1 MNEFHVT
8 QMDKRDNYF
17 YDIPL
22 NLGADGRDGLT
33 STGSAGQLGTE
44 MVKCTSRR
52 HPVSFPVLF
61 HVHSKQ
67 HSLLPPRGSMSSL

>member
-22 NLGADGRDGLT
+22 NLGADGRDGLKVAHRKCW
-33 STGSAGQLGTE
+33 SVGNRDGE
-44 MVKCTSRR
+44 M
-52 HPVSFPVLF
+52 HF
-61 HVHSKQ
+61 
-67 HSLLPPRGSMSSL
+67 